1 MSAYEIEP
9 LFDRVLLK
17 RVEQEKKYAGIIHLA
32 DNAKVKNC
40 LAEVIF
46 VGPGRLDSLG
56 NRVPMQVRPGD
67 IVLIGRYAGL
77 EVEVMDEEGRPEKF
91 VTMVEDEILG
101 RMRRKIAEKPAS
113 VDSRRRSELQADR
126 AEEKLG

>member
-1 MSAYEIEP
+1 MSQYELEP
-9 LFDRVLLK
+9 LFDRVLLQ

-40 LAEVIF
+40 LARVVY

-56 NRVPMQVRPGD
+56 NRIPLQVRPGD

-77 EVEVMDEEGRPEKF
+77 EVEVMDENGRPEKF
-91 VTMVEDEILG
+91 VTMIEEEILA
-101 RMRRKIAEKPAS
+101 RVREKNNDPRLAME
-113 VDSRRRSELQADR
+113 R
-126 AEEKLG
+126 